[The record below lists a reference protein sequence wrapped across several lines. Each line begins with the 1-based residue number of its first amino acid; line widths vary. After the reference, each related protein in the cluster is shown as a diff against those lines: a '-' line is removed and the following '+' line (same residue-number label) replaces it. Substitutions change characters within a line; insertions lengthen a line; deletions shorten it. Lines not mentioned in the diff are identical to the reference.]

1 VLDLNEVCVS
11 VCLYAVRGCHFM
23 RAGSSAADPIM
34 LCSAGLDRG
43 RADGDAADRDAQAG
57 DLQRRGISV
66 IREYVL
72 INIILPLLG
81 QGVLPLDCVDGMLQ
95 PKVHADAPCKPTC
108 MVCQSAAAAAA
119 AGGAPDDR

>member
-1 VLDLNEVCVS
+1 
-11 VCLYAVRGCHFM
+11 
-23 RAGSSAADPIM
+23 
-34 LCSAGLDRG
+34 
-43 RADGDAADRDAQAG
+43 
-57 DLQRRGISV
+57 
-66 IREYVL
+66 
-72 INIILPLLG
+72 LPLLG